1 MLVRIPDLLSE
12 AQLQAMRQQLR
23 SAQWIDGRATAG
35 YQGAGVK
42 RNLQLDERSALAR
55 ELGGVLMSE
64 LERNP
69 LFISAA
75 LPNRVYPPLFNCY
88 ESGMTFGT
96 HVDNAVRLMPDGSK
110 LRTDLSITVF
120 LANPDEYDG
129 GELIIEHTFGTQE
142 IKLPAGDAILYPASS
157 LHRVA
162 PITRGARLASFF
174 WIESLVSGD
183 AERAIL
189 FDMDSSI
196 QRLRATSADEA
207 ACLQLTNCYHNLLRI
222 WTR

>member
-1 MLVRIPDLLSE
+1 MLVRIPDLLS
-12 AQLQAMRQQLR
+12 AARLQAMCQQLR

-55 ELGGVLMSE
+55 ELGDVLMSE

-75 LPNRVYPPLFNCY
+75 LPSRVYPPLFNRY

-110 LRTDLSITVF
+110 LRTDLSVTVF

-174 WIESLVSGD
+174 WIESLVNGD

-196 QRLRATSADEA
+196 QRLRATSADDV

>member
-174 WIESLVSGD
+174 WIESLVSGGD
-183 AERAIL
+183 ERAIL
-189 FDMDSSI
+189 FDMDASM
-196 QRLRATSADEA
+196 QRLSSTSADEA